1 MADPI
6 RRLVQELARLPGIGE
21 KTATRLAFH
30 LVRSNRQQVR
40 DLVAALLDVTDKI
53 RLCSVCMNM
62 TEVDPCSMC
71 TDAQRDGETI
81 CVVATPS
88 DLLAIDRGGHFRGR
102 YHVLHGLL
110 SPLEGIGPDDIRLA
124 ELVRRLGSS
133 AQADSPEASPS
144 PREGARPG
152 AAGPG
157 GAREQVP
164 DRSDRSAPSGSVR
177 EVIIAT
183 SPSVDGEATAMYI
196 ARMLKP
202 LGIRVSRIATGL
214 PVGGELEYSDQA
226 TIARALAGRA
236 TM

>member
-30 LVRSNRQQVR
+30 LIRSNRQQIR
-40 DLVAALLDVTDKI
+40 DLAQALLDATDKI

-62 TEVDPCSMC
+62 TEAEPCSMC
-71 TDAQRDGETI
+71 TDPRRDAETI

-124 ELVRRLGSS
+124 ELVRRLGPT
-133 AQADSPEASPS
+133 AAE
-144 PREGARPG
+144 PG
-152 AAGPG
+152 T
-157 GAREQVP
+157 
-164 DRSDRSAPSGSVR
+164 VR

-196 ARMLKP
+196 ARAIKP
-202 LGIRVSRIATGL
+202 LGIQVSRIATGL

>member
-30 LVRSNRQQVR
+30 LVRSNRQQIR
-40 DLVAALLDVTDKI
+40 DLAQALIDATDKI

-62 TEVDPCSMC
+62 TEDDPCAMC
-71 TDAQRDGETI
+71 TDARRDPEVI

-88 DLLAIDRGGHFRGR
+88 DLIAIDRGGHFRGR

-110 SPLEGIGPDDIRLA
+110 SPLEGIGPDDLRLA
-124 ELVRRLGSS
+124 ELVQRVGS
-133 AQADSPEASPS
+133 
-144 PREGARPG
+144 G
-152 AAGPG
+152 
-157 GAREQVP
+157 
-164 DRSDRSAPSGSVR
+164 VR

-196 ARMLKP
+196 ARTLKP
-202 LGIRVSRIATGL
+202 LGVQVSRIATGL

-236 TM
+236 SM

>member
-30 LVRSNRQQVR
+30 LIRSNRQQIR
-40 DLVAALLDVTDKI
+40 DLAQALLDATDKI

-62 TEVDPCSMC
+62 TEADPCSMC
-71 TDAQRDGETI
+71 TDPRREAETI

-88 DLLAIDRGGHFRGR
+88 DLIAIDRGGHFRGR

-110 SPLEGIGPDDIRLA
+110 SPLEGVGPDDIRLA
-124 ELVRRLGSS
+124 ELVRRLS
-133 AQADSPEASPS
+133 
-144 PREGARPG
+144 G
-152 AAGPG
+152 AAE
-157 GAREQVP
+157 AAQ
-164 DRSDRSAPSGSVR
+164 VR
-177 EVIIAT
+177 EVILAT

-196 ARMLKP
+196 ARTIKP
-202 LGIRVSRIATGL
+202 LGIQVSRIATGL

>member
-30 LVRSNRQQVR
+30 LIRTNRQQIR
-40 DLVAALLDVTDKI
+40 DLAQALVDATDKI

-62 TEVDPCSMC
+62 TEADPCGMC
-71 TDAQRDGETI
+71 TDPRRDGDTI

-88 DLLAIDRGGHFRGR
+88 DLIAIDRGGHFRGR

-124 ELVRRLGSS
+124 ELVRRLG
-133 AQADSPEASPS
+133 AA
-144 PREGARPG
+144 PG
-152 AAGPG
+152 DDAG
-157 GAREQVP
+157 R
-164 DRSDRSAPSGSVR
+164 PSGAGAQIGPVR

-196 ARMLKP
+196 ARTIKP
-202 LGIRVSRIATGL
+202 LGVQVSRIATGL

-226 TIARALAGRA
+226 TIARAMAGRA